1 MMSEDRSTLA
11 AHDAKVK
18 KLRTT
23 KAAAQALADSEIP
36 ADIPDDVAEQAAGLM
51 AERQALKDTREI
63 RDCQRPLKALIIALN
78 RMSHRSRGIQCRAD
92 GQQSLMEN
100 TDEKK
105 LRLLVMQLQISRNTS
120 LSKVSVE

>member
-51 AERQALKDTREI
+51 AERQALKDAREI
-63 RDCQRPLKALIIALN
+63 RDCKRPLKALVIALN
-78 RMSHRSRGIQCRAD
+78 R
-92 GQQSLMEN
+92 
-100 TDEKK
+100 
-105 LRLLVMQLQISRNTS
+105 TS
-120 LSKVSVE
+120 